1 MNHMLMCV
9 CARARTHL
17 LLGLG
22 CYIMWWWGLL
32 WLKISLLFLL
42 VKHGG
47 DVNATD
53 NILQTALHWAAVRGA
68 IAVADV
74 LLQNGA
80 RVEAADFNG
89 YRVIVS
95 FSLILKQMF
104 LFWNLELVILYM

>member
-1 MNHMLMCV
+1 MVDVSYVNVCV
-9 CARARTHL
+9 CVHAFTSWDCVATL
-17 LLGLG
+17 CGG
-22 CYIMWWWGLL
+22 WGLP

-89 YRVIVS
+89 YRVVVS
-95 FSLILKQMF
+95 FSLILKKKCF
-104 LFWNLELVILYM
+104 FFGI